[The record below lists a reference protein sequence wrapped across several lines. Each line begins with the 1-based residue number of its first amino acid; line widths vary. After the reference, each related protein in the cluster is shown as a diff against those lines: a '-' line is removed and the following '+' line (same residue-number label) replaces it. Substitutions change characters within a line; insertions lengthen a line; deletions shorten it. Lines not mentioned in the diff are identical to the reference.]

1 MSKPLGFWTKQDI
14 LRYLVINEIEIA
26 EPYGNIVEIGQIE
39 GQLSFCSNCKLTTTG
54 ESRTGCMFCP
64 IGCHLDN
71 FAKFKRLKKFN
82 PKLYDYCMEELGEK
96 KLLNFINKYYVRKD

>member
-1 MSKPLGFWTKQDI
+1 
-14 LRYLVINEIEIA
+14 
-26 EPYGNIVEIGQIE
+26 
-39 GQLSFCSNCKLTTTG
+39 
-54 ESRTGCMFCP
+54 MFCP

-96 KLLNFINKYYVRKD
+96 KLLDFINKYYVRKD